1 LANITLRTALADWL
15 IICLALLTVSIVV
28 SVMNWHRIY
37 IVKELMYN
45 GWLKFI
51 LQYILLFG
59 GNRAFC
65 VNHCFRAKGWRVVV

>member
-1 LANITLRTALADWL
+1 MADWL

-51 LQYILLFG
+51 LQYILLLG
-59 GNRAFC
+59 GNRAFALII
-65 VNHCFRAKGWRVVV
+65 VFGLKAGELWFKGMLVGA